1 MTTKF
6 IPFLVTMARGTTWRG
21 RRVPTRGDMDGNSR
35 GRSIPNTAV
44 KPFSANG
51 TCRETGWER
60 RSLPGIKFKTRIIH
74 PGFYFVLAKICWLK
88 KDPESIFHR
97 SFMFRVLVGNMIT
110 CMVSLDRWKNGP
122 GFLFCD
128 TVR

>member
-1 MTTKF
+1 
-6 IPFLVTMARGTTWRG
+6 
-21 RRVPTRGDMDGNSR
+21 MDGNSR

-97 SFMFRVLVGNMIT
+97 SFMFRVLVGNKIT
-110 CMVSLDRWKNGP
+110 CMVSLGRWKDGP
-122 GFLFCD
+122 GFFVLGYSSIID
-128 TVR
+128 INGRKIKVNNEIKY